1 MFGWEL
7 CLVDSVEFIG
17 IGSLC
22 VGFVQVIIKVIF
34 VNAKFGE
41 QALALEHTHSAFLLV
56 ELCFSLSSSS
66 FNIAVVCCDEVLRLC
81 FTKC

>member
-56 ELCFSLSSSS
+56 E
-66 FNIAVVCCDEVLRLC
+66 
-81 FTKC
+81 